1 VVQSILSRE
10 AADEYDPDGPP
21 QLSDRA
27 YDAVVRAL
35 LQWWSLGTINIEV
48 FDGERFNQ
56 EIFMGFLDLLLNG
69 FMVLIKKPEELEIK
83 GSFLLQKQKPTER
96 VSGSVKLH
104 AFMHPPEKVYLEQL
118 LEAPVAAKGPTP
130 DAHSSDRPARSAR
143 QSDPRHHLHEDSE
156 NDDTDDRASAS
167 SQSPPEP
174 QRPEGSSA
182 IYSSKFMQALARESL
197 QALSPPPP
205 PPAAGNKAAHAGSML
220 PPHRDYASELHDPQ
234 LEESGNILFNA
245 HTGETASLRNISES
259 ARLLKEKVRSSKTA
273 RRPRSRT
280 SQPSD
285 GPDQVL
291 STVQEG
297 AGGAHHHQES
307 SDTEED
313 TDLARLA
320 TPALASL
327 QGSRIPIPSSS
338 LATLMSVSREQKE
351 RSIGRGNVRRRS
363 MEDITERLAG
373 LSAVQHSTDTV
384 LGNLADKLEA
394 KLRSKT
400 DTPPIT
406 RQISMPTDAELSAA
420 LESPPPARLAPK
432 PTRRS
437 QPAALSRH
445 TMEEV
450 RRRMASAQLREPVD
464 EAEDVQHS
472 DEDGDVPPPP
482 APSAAPSAQPV
493 KAFSSPQRAPVSL
506 PASPQRDAL
515 QSSYHSQEDDDV
527 PEMGAVSD
535 EHDDFFSEE
544 NDTLDEGSFESNGD
558 EGSEEFEDTYED
570 EAEGNSDDVD
580 PAEARTKAW
589 AGRAV
594 PEAVKDEAG
603 EEFWEYQSD
612 TDGASQHSQE
622 HMVHTA
628 KRSNVNMAAVP
639 AHSGQNRDSQ
649 VQAREYDDE
658 DSDVPVVV
666 DLSRDRTIYAHD
678 SDEGPTEDRAEGGYS
693 MRANRSGASASSVYS
708 TSIMDFLSPDKS
720 RCQPDQRTARSAV
733 DQKQSGSDEEEGSS
747 DELIVIRTSS
757 LDGNLNNSTSGSAGS
772 RRFDVPPAHL
782 AAAPT
787 AQQQTHSHRFSPT
800 RKGSPSRSLFSGAA
814 ADLPSLQG
822 SARKSSPRNSPAH
835 SSGQRRVPGQS
846 PGCSDGK
853 PHRVV
858 LELDDL
864 EL

>member
-1 VVQSILSRE
+1 VHSILSRE

-21 QLSDRA
+21 ELSDRA

-83 GSFLLQKQKPTER
+83 GSFVLQKQKPTER

-104 AFMHPPEKVYLEQL
+104 AFMHPPEKVCLEQL

-156 NDDTDDRASAS
+156 NDDTDDRASSS

-182 IYSSKFMQALARESL
+182 MYSSKALARESL

-205 PPAAGNKAAHAGSML
+205 PPAAGNKTAHAGSML
-220 PPHRDYASELHDPQ
+220 PPHWDHASELHDPQ

-273 RRPRSRT
+273 RRPRSRA

-327 QGSRIPIPSSS
+327 QGSRIPIPSASV
-338 LATLMSVSREQKE
+338 ATLMSVSREQKE

-400 DTPPIT
+400 DTPPIP
-406 RQISMPTDAELSAA
+406 RLISMPTDAELSAA

-432 PTRRS
+432 PTRRP

-472 DEDGDVPPPP
+472 DEEGGVPPPP
-482 APSAAPSAQPV
+482 APFAVPSAQPV
-493 KAFSSPQRAPVSL
+493 QAFTSPQRAPVPL

-515 QSSYHSQEDDDV
+515 QSSYRSQEDDDV
-527 PEMGAVSD
+527 PEMGAVS
-535 EHDDFFSEE
+535 EEDDDCFSEE
-544 NDTLDEGSFESNGD
+544 NDALDEGSFGSDGD
-558 EGSEEFEDTYED
+558 NSIEEFEDTYED
-570 EAEGNSDDVD
+570 EAEGYSEDNNSEVD

-622 HMVHTA
+622 HVVHTA
-628 KRSNVNMAAVP
+628 KRSNLNVAAVP
-639 AHSGQNRDSQ
+639 AHSGQKRGSK
-649 VQAREYDDE
+649 VQAREYDD
-658 DSDVPVVV
+658 DDNDVPVVV

-678 SDEGPTEDRAEGGYS
+678 SDEGRAEDRAEGGYS
-693 MRANRSGASASSVYS
+693 MHANRSGASVSSVYS

-720 RCQPDQRTARSAV
+720 RNQPDPRTARSAV
-733 DQKQSGSDEEEGSS
+733 KQKGDDSDEEEGSS

-772 RRFDVPPAHL
+772 RRFEVQTAHL
-782 AAAPT
+782 ATSPT
-787 AQQQTHSHRFSPT
+787 AQQQTHSHRFSPA
-800 RKGSPSRSLFSGAA
+800 RKGSPSRSLFSGATD
-814 ADLPSLQG
+814 DLPSLPV
-822 SARKSSPRNSPAH
+822 SAGKLSPRSSPAH

-846 PGCSDGK
+846 PGSSDGK